1 VTVGDAPASSRF
13 TVAVEATEAE
23 VGLARAGMAVLF
35 SASTFEWTGLGDP
48 SIAAGVTPPYALLV
62 RDTHVDGEV
71 VAAIAVETGAGAEHA
86 LDLARRRLD
95 TLTVAQFCEEYS
107 IELDLDQGGDEEDGD
122 GGEEADTTVRAYVAL
137 GSNVGDR
144 LAHLQAAVDGL
155 AGAPGVTVA
164 GVSRVYETAPVGGP
178 SQDDYLNAVVALD
191 TVAGSRDLL
200 AIGQRLEAAEHRVR
214 GERWGPRTLDVDVL
228 LVGDEEVHE
237 PDLEVP
243 HPRMTERAFVLAPL
257 ADLDPAWASRVPA
270 DQACRPVPGL
280 VLRVPE

>member
-1 VTVGDAPASSRF
+1 MNVGDAPASARF

-62 RDTHVDGEV
+62 RDTHVADEV
-71 VAAIAVETGAGAEHA
+71 VAAIPVETGAGAEHA
-86 LDLARRRLD
+86 LDLARRRLE

-107 IELDLDQGGDEEDGD
+107 IDLDLDGD
-122 GGEEADTTVRAYVAL
+122 GGDGGGEGGTTRRAYVAL

-155 AGAPGVTVA
+155 AAAPGVAVA

-191 TVAGSRDLL
+191 TAAAPRELL

-214 GERWGPRTLDVDVL
+214 GERWGRPSTSTSSWSATRRCTSPTSRCRTR
-228 LVGDEEVHE
+228 G
-237 PDLEVP
+237 
-243 HPRMTERAFVLAPL
+243 
-257 ADLDPAWASRVPA
+257 
-270 DQACRPVPGL
+270 
-280 VLRVPE
+280 